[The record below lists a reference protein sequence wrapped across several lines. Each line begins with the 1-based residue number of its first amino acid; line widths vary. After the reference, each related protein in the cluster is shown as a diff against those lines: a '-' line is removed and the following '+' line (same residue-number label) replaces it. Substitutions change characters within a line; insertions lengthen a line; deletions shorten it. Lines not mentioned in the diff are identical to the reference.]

1 MARFGLITFMIC
13 FAIAAAAQ
21 TPATKRVML
30 SPRSNLDTAS
40 VSEGFVKYCPN
51 VVVTENEAKADYVLE
66 AVNKTTYSDGDST
79 SHWHF
84 TLMNKDGDVLMTT
97 HPEPHLKDSL
107 KGERFKHHFIAVCKY
122 INK

>member
-1 MARFGLITFMIC
+1 
-13 FAIAAAAQ
+13 
-21 TPATKRVML
+21 ML
-30 SPRSNLDTAS
+30 TDHSIMWKANIRLDSNGVLNLVTAS
-40 VSEGFVKYCPN
+40 VSEGFAKYCPN

-66 AVNKTTYSDGDST
+66 AVNKTTYSDGDSF

-97 HPEPHLKDSL
+97 HPESHLKDSL